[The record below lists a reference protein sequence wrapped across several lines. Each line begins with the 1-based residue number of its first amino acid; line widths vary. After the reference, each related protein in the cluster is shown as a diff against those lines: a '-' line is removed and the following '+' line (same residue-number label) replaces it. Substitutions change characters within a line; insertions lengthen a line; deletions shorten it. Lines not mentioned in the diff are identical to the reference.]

1 MNNANLQ
8 SHKFGKCKQGALA
21 RFQKEA
27 AHVLAAWDADKKVV
41 MEKIEAEGLQKSNVA
56 LYKTKAQ
63 RANNGME
70 SEAREIMHAINRDY
84 LEEIHRLLN
93 NFGAET
99 VDHVAKF
106 PDGST
111 ASVPKKLFVQERRL
125 ATLLR

>member
-27 AHVLAAWDADKKVV
+27 SKVLEAWDADKKAV
-41 MEKIEAEGLQKSNVA
+41 MDKIEADGLQKSNVA
-56 LYKTKAQ
+56 LYKTKAA
-63 RANNGME
+63 RATGGME
-70 SEAREIMHAINRDY
+70 GEAREIMQAINREY

-111 ASVPKKLFVQERRL
+111 ASVPKKLFVTDARL
-125 ATLLR
+125 AALLR